1 MYCLVAWGTRAECV
15 KPRNTTLFAGKTVPQ
30 NTVAI
35 VVSTS
40 FTQPFETSAIASSYC
55 RLLARTVKGNLPLPR
70 VPIAASSSA
79 F

>member
-1 MYCLVAWGTRAECV
+1 MYYLVAWGTRGECV
-15 KPRNTTLFAGKTVPQ
+15 KPGNTTLAGKTVPQ

-40 FTQPFETSAIASSYC
+40 FTQPFETSALASSYC
-55 RLLARTVKGNLPLPR
+55 RLLARTFKGNLPLPR